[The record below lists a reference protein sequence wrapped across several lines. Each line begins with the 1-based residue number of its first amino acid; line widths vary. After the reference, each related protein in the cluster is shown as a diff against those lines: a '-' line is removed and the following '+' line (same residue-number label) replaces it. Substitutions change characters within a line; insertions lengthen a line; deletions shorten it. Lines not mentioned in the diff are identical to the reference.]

1 MSDEGPSNVTS
12 TDDELTLPKATV
24 QKLIN
29 GKSGG
34 CFYNSGLGGDE
45 CSAA

>member
-1 MSDEGPSNVTS
+1 MSDEGPSNINS

-29 GKSGG
+29 GKFGG
-34 CFYNSGLGGDE
+34 CFYYFGLGGYAG
-45 CSAA
+45 SAA